1 MKVSWLVRTPT
12 EIFMAWEFTIIFST
26 LKCLRCSVHS
36 KTLSPS
42 QPFSR
47 YSLQLTLIFCST
59 ACLVFQSEDAST
71 DLPDQCDGFRCS
83 LGQCISQDRVCDR
96 YQHPLTT
103 LRSLNMILCRHWD
116 CVEGEDEAA
125 CPMVAAP
132 SLALCSRQPQ
142 EPGLC
147 WCPAGTR
154 RCDNNLCLPADQVTR
169 LSSDLH

>member
-1 MKVSWLVRTPT
+1 MLS
-12 EIFMAWEFTIIFST
+12 S
-26 LKCLRCSVHS
+26 CL
-36 KTLSPS
+36 
-42 QPFSR
+42 
-47 YSLQLTLIFCST
+47 
-59 ACLVFQSEDAST
+59 QSEDAST

-83 LGQCISQDRVCDR
+83 LGQCITQDRVCDR

-103 LRSLNMILCRHWD
+103 LRSLNMIHCRHWD

-125 CPMVAAP
+125 CPMVAAT

-154 RCDNNLCLPADQVTR
+154 RCDNNLCLPVDQVR
-169 LSSDLH
+169 GHLSYLR

>member
-1 MKVSWLVRTPT
+1 MLS
-12 EIFMAWEFTIIFST
+12 S
-26 LKCLRCSVHS
+26 CL
-36 KTLSPS
+36 
-42 QPFSR
+42 
-47 YSLQLTLIFCST
+47 
-59 ACLVFQSEDAST
+59 QSEDAST

-83 LGQCISQDRVCDR
+83 LGQCITQDRVCDR

-103 LRSLNMILCRHWD
+103 LRSLNMIHCRHWD

-125 CPMVAAP
+125 CPMVAAT

-154 RCDNNLCLPADQVTR
+154 RCDNNLCLPVEQVTCLIFINTY
-169 LSSDLH
+169 LS

>member
-1 MKVSWLVRTPT
+1 MLS
-12 EIFMAWEFTIIFST
+12 S
-26 LKCLRCSVHS
+26 CL
-36 KTLSPS
+36 
-42 QPFSR
+42 
-47 YSLQLTLIFCST
+47 
-59 ACLVFQSEDAST
+59 QSEDAST

-83 LGQCISQDRVCDR
+83 LGQCITQDRVCDR

-103 LRSLNMILCRHWD
+103 LRSLNMIHCRHWD

-125 CPMVAAP
+125 CPMVAAT

-154 RCDNNLCLPADQVTR
+154 RCDNNLCLPVEQVTC
-169 LSSDLH
+169 LVFVNIHLNIFSSVVQRSVGVWRHV